1 MLFQVFLSNRKA
13 DPDPP
18 QLFSSKFGAL
28 QGKLYV
34 LEKSSQ
40 TYLVA
45 GVIEYLKRMNHLF
58 LMGILFTVREIQ
70 NVTCLPVLFVST
82 NVFWGKEI
90 LISLI
95 KLDNKGG

>member
-1 MLFQVFLSNRKA
+1 MLFQVFLGNRKA

-45 GVIEYLKRMNHLF
+45 GAIEYLKRMNHL
-58 LMGILFTVREIQ
+58 
-70 NVTCLPVLFVST
+70 
-82 NVFWGKEI
+82 
-90 LISLI
+90 
-95 KLDNKGG
+95 